1 VAGQQVGTAEV
12 GVAGERVRLRDV
24 ARLAGV
30 SPTTASAVLTGRHV
44 EMRIAGATQQR
55 VREAAA
61 ELGYRPN
68 LAARSLRM
76 RSSRLIGLVSDTIAA
91 DPYAGEML
99 RGALAAALSHDHL
112 LVIAE
117 SDSDRRTE
125 DDLVRGMVD
134 RQVDGLV
141 YGCFST
147 REVELSELVR
157 GVPVTLLNC
166 LADPLPGPAVI
177 PDEVQGGRVAARC
190 LLDAGHRGGI
200 HLVGDRPRSVF
211 AARERS
217 RGIRAELQAAGVAPP
232 GEVDCDWTPQDARLA
247 VGRLLA
253 RVRPSALICL
263 NDRIAL
269 GAYQAAQEAGL
280 RIPDDLSV
288 VAFDDSVL
296 AGWLAPGL
304 SSVALPHHEMGRLA
318 TDLLIKGD
326 RHPAVHR
333 IEMLLRHRDS
343 VAAPAAGRG

>member
-1 VAGQQVGTAEV
+1 VEVA
-12 GVAGERVRLRDV
+12 VAGERVRLRDV

-44 EMRIAGATQQR
+44 EMRIAESTQQR

-61 ELGYRPN
+61 ESGYRPN
-68 LAARSLRM
+68 LAARNLRL
-76 RSSRLIGLVSDTIAA
+76 RTSRIIGLVSDTIAA

-157 GVPVTLLNC
+157 SVPVTLLNC
-166 LADPLPGPAVI
+166 LADPLPGPAVV
-177 PDEVQGGRVAARC
+177 PDEVQGGRATARC
-190 LLDAGHRGGI
+190 LLDAGHRDGI
-200 HLVGDRPRSVF
+200 HLVGVRPRTVF

-217 RGIRAELQAAGVAPP
+217 RGIRAELRSAGVALA
-232 GEVDCDWTPQDARLA
+232 GTVDCEWTPQDARRA
-247 VGRLLA
+247 VGALLA
-253 RVRPSALICL
+253 RGRPKALICL

-288 VAFDDSVL
+288 VGFDDSVL
-296 AGWLAPGL
+296 ADWLVPGL

-333 IEMLLRHRDS
+333 IGMLLRHRDS
-343 VAAPAAGRG
+343 VAAPA